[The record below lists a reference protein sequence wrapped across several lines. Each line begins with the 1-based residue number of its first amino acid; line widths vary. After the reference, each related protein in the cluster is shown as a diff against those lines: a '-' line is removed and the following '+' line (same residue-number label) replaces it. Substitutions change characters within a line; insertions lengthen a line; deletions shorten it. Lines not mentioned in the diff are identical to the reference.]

1 MALVMTDD
9 EDSKERLTRIEKLV
23 TGMSTELES
32 LREESRVAS
41 ETMAAFS
48 RSRAERSAGARRAM
62 TAAKRRA
69 DERGSSTRK
78 RTRKKSA

>member
-9 EDSKERLTRIEKLV
+9 EDSKDRLARIETLV
-23 TGMSTELES
+23 TRMSTELES
-32 LREESRVAS
+32 PREESRVAS

-48 RSRAERSAGARRAM
+48 RTRAERSARARRAL

-69 DERGSSTRK
+69 VERSSSTRK
-78 RTRKKSA
+78 RTRKNSL